1 MVFDNLHGFHFYQ
14 QHLLKVML
22 ASRPLSVEDELGLS
36 PHHGLQAPLYGFKLT
51 LPRPASSA
59 FAPPAAVIE
68 RQHPK
73 SKVRCHKQ
81 AQLMKRC

>member
-1 MVFDNLHGFHFYQ
+1 MAFDNIRGFHFYQ

-36 PHHGLQAPLYGFKLT
+36 HHHSLQAVAQTPLYGFKLT

-59 FAPPAAVIE
+59 FAPPAALTTE
-68 RQHPK
+68 CHPK
-73 SKVRCHKQ
+73 SKV
-81 AQLMKRC
+81 